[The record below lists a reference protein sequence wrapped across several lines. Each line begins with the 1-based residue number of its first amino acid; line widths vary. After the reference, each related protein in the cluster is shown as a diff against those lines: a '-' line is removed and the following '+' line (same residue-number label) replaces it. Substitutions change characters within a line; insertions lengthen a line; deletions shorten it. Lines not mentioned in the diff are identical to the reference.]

1 MTAHATPPPSPHETL
16 NDLAA
21 TARDLAGRVD
31 TAATRHR
38 GDGDGDGLDAA
49 ATILAAIDR
58 LTSAVITVLQ
68 ASGHH
73 DVIAERH
80 HA

>member
-1 MTAHATPPPSPHETL
+1 MTAHPTPQPTSASL
-16 NDLAA
+16 DDLAA
-21 TARDLAGRVD
+21 SIATTTDTVV